1 MLAAMP
7 SENSRR
13 LELFRLVLVLI
24 DRGSRD
30 IPHPLTLHFN
40 DVLHQARILSDDP
53 DTLSPDV
60 TPQAV
65 QLASDMI
72 VYQGLRDALQGVENI
87 GDVSPAVAHKVLQN
101 LEPRLAP
108 AD

>member
-13 LELFRLVLVLI
+13 LELFRLALLLI
-24 DRGSRD
+24 DRGNRRL
-30 IPHPLTLHFN
+30 PTPLSLHF
-40 DVLHQARILSDDP
+40 DVVLHQARKLSDDP
-53 DTLSPDV
+53 EAISPDV

-65 QLASDMI
+65 QLANDLR
-72 VYQGLRDALQGVENI
+72 VYVGLRDALAGVNSI
-87 GDVSPAVAHKVLQN
+87 GDVNPAVAHKVLQN
-101 LEPRLAP
+101 LEPRLAS

>member
-13 LELFRLVLVLI
+13 LELFRLALLLI
-24 DRGSRD
+24 DRGNHNL
-30 IPHPLTLHFN
+30 PAPLSLHF
-40 DVLHQARILSDDP
+40 DVVLHQARKLSDDP
-53 DTLSPDV
+53 DAISPDV

-65 QLASDMI
+65 QLANDLR
-72 VYQGLRDALQGVENI
+72 VYEGLRDALVGVNSI
-87 GDVSPAVAHKVLQN
+87 GDVSSAVAHKVLQN
-101 LEPRLAP
+101 LEPRLAS

>member
-24 DRGSRD
+24 DRDSRD

-40 DVLHQARILSDDP
+40 DVLHQARILSDNP